1 MSRPVEV
8 AVLGAAGTIAGAI
21 VRDLAEYEEVGG
33 LRLLDLDAA
42 RAAEAAE
49 RHGAGKARA
58 EAVDARQPGAL
69 AAALEGCEVLVNS
82 ASYRINLEA
91 MDAAVAAGCH
101 YVDLGGLYWMTAQ
114 QLERG
119 EQFLRADR
127 LALLGMGSS
136 PGKTN
141 VMAVAAARAL
151 GGDRLDEAHV
161 SAAGRDPAPA
171 REGVLRLPYALA
183 TLLDELRMN
192 PIVVAGGRAV
202 EIEPMSSGGEVG
214 FPEPIGPSPTLHT
227 LHSELLTFPTS
238 FACREASFRLSLAP
252 ALERKLT
259 ELSRAGEAE
268 VQAAAATVAPP
279 SDQTVSAHVVQAR
292 VGDRRATVSALT
304 VPAADWGL
312 GGGVVSTAAPA
323 AAAVRLLARG
333 RIDARGALPPE
344 LCVDPDDLFVELERR
359 GCTFSIELDGA
370 PPRPLSDLPLSPA

>member
-1 MSRPVEV
+1 MSRAVEV

-21 VRDLAEYEEVGG
+21 VRDLAESDEVSG
-33 LRLLDLDAA
+33 LRLLDLDAG
-42 RAAEAAE
+42 RAGEVAE

-58 EAVDARQPGAL
+58 QAVDARAPGAL
-69 AAALEGCEVLVNS
+69 AAALESCEVLVNS

-91 MDAAVAAGCH
+91 MDAAVDAGCH
-101 YVDLGGLYWMTAQ
+101 YIDLGGLYWMTAR
-114 QLERG
+114 QLERN
-119 EQFLRADR
+119 ERFAQADR

-151 GGDRLDEAHV
+151 GGERLDEAHV
-161 SAAGRDPAPA
+161 SAAGRDPAPT
-171 REGVLRLPYALA
+171 REGELRLPYALA

-192 PIVVAGGRAV
+192 PVVVAGGRAV
-202 EIEPMSSGGEVG
+202 EVEPMSSGGEVG
-214 FPEPIGPSPTLHT
+214 FPAPIGPSPTINT

-238 FACREASFRLSLAP
+238 FGCREASFRLSLAP
-252 ALERKLT
+252 ALEEKLA
-259 ELSRAGEAE
+259 ELARADDEQ
-268 VQAAAATVAPP
+268 VQAAAATVALP
-279 SDQTVSAHVVQAR
+279 SDQTLSAHVVQAR

-344 LCVDPDDLFVELERR
+344 LCVDPDDLFVDLERR
-359 GCTFSIELDGA
+359 GCTFFIELDGA
-370 PPRPLSDLPLSPA
+370 SPRPLSDLPLSPA

>member
-1 MSRPVEV
+1 MSQAFEV

-21 VRDLAEYEEVGG
+21 VRDLAESDEVGG
-33 LRLLDLDAA
+33 LRLLDLDAD
-42 RAAEAAE
+42 RAGEVAE

-58 EAVDARQPGAL
+58 RAVDARQPGAL
-69 AAALEGCEVLVNS
+69 ATALEGCQVLVNS

-91 MDAAVAAGCH
+91 MEAAVAAGCH
-101 YVDLGGLYWMTAQ
+101 YLDLGGLYWMTAQ
-114 QLERG
+114 QLELG
-119 EQFLRADR
+119 ERFAQADR

-141 VMAVAAARAL
+141 VMGVAAARAL
-151 GGDRLDEAHV
+151 GGERLDEAHV

-171 REGVLRLPYALA
+171 QDGVLRLPYALA

-192 PIVVAGGRAV
+192 PIVVAGGRPV
-202 EIEPMSSGGEVG
+202 EVEPMSSGGEVG
-214 FPEPIGPSPTLHT
+214 FPAPIGPSPTIHT

-238 FACREASFRLSLAP
+238 FGCREASFRLSLAP
-252 ALERKLT
+252 ALQDRLA
-259 ELSRAGEAE
+259 ELARAGEERGAGRRRDRR
-268 VQAAAATVAPP
+268 AALRPDAVG
-279 SDQTVSAHVVQAR
+279 AR
-292 VGDRRATVSALT
+292 GAGPGRDRRATVSALT

-344 LCVDPDDLFVELERR
+344 LCVQPDDLFVELERR

-370 PPRPLSDLPLSPA
+370 PPRPLSDFPLSPA